1 MEPVNNERLFNER
14 IDARLKSAEWD
25 LGVAR
30 GVLGRRRRNR
40 YIFGFS
46 GSIASMA
53 AAVILVLVM
62 TAAPERTP
70 NGEGLHS
77 LVNAQ
82 VRGTWNQ
89 VFADRQVVESDASIF
104 VETQDDAGVDAM
116 IDATLSERL

>member
-1 MEPVNNERLFNER
+1 MEPVNNERLFSER

-46 GSIASMA
+46 GSIGFVA
-53 AAVILVLVM
+53 AAVLVALFL
-62 TAAPERTP
+62 TASPEATQY
-70 NGEGLHS
+70 GEGLHS

-89 VFADRQVVESDASIF
+89 VFADRQTVESDASIF

-116 IDATLSERL
+116 IDATLSQRL